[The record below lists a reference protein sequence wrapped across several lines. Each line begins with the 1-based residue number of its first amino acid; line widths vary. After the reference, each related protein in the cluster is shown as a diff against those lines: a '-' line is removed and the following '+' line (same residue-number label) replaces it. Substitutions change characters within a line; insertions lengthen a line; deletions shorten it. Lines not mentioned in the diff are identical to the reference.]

1 MAFLD
6 LTSLVSPFE
15 DDTVL
20 WRIASTSS
28 EYFPRKANIS
38 LKITQ
43 NWMVFFFLQHVQP
56 LFVHL
61 VNSKIM
67 IYRVLGLN
75 LYCNPSWTLYDACR
89 ELIDLGRQNESEF
102 YSYPDPASKAREY
115 LEGDCSKKKGKWGS
129 KNGIL
134 SWLITWPSEYRFPK
148 LWHWHQSL
156 ALLLLGTLL
165 HLPGLQ
171 FLSV

>member
-1 MAFLD
+1 MAFD

-43 NWMVFFFLQHVQP
+43 NWRVFFFLQHVQP

-61 VNSKIM
+61 VDSKN
-67 IYRVLGLN
+67 YDLSSPWFEP
-75 LYCNPSWTLYDACR
+75 YCNPSRTLYDACR
-89 ELIDLGRQNESEF
+89 ELIDSGRQNESEF
-102 YSYPDPASKAREY
+102 YSYPDPVSRSKRILGRRLQKEEREV
-115 LEGDCSKKKGKWGS
+115 G
-129 KNGIL
+129 
-134 SWLITWPSEYRFPK
+134 
-148 LWHWHQSL
+148 Q
-156 ALLLLGTLL
+156 
-165 HLPGLQ
+165 
-171 FLSV
+171 